1 MKKLRPQRSR
11 QRSHQTRM
19 ETRLERKETREM
31 PRVRTAAA
39 ALVRPRLGPAW
50 LS

>member
-1 MKKLRPQRSR
+1 MKKLRRQRSR
-11 QRSHQTRM
+11 QRSHQTR
-19 ETRLERKETREM
+19 LERKKTREM